1 LYITP
6 VNSFI
11 ILDPG
16 VNVISGD
23 PRFARQ
29 TAHIGLG
36 YKSFPVTSHWLIY
49 RSISDEGKKFIALTP
64 GVIL

>member
-1 LYITP
+1 
-6 VNSFI
+6 
-11 ILDPG
+11 LDPG